1 MAANFFE
8 NLVAEMQWMTGEALR
23 GDANRR
29 RWLDPFVRA
38 QRLDA
43 FAAGGLAVSNFQMPV
58 PILGYRADALSQILV
73 IGLNAGYDPAE
84 QGSPLYSED
93 GLAAYLDWC
102 RNVFVTRARNGN
114 GKPVK
119 FVGGRAR
126 VIRHFSHVES
136 RLQRSYPG
144 IQIGRGA
151 VYADMVPWRS
161 KDGSTV
167 ATALKNADARRW
179 VEQHLEKIVQAVK
192 PQKVVLLGQA
202 VARMAQLSWKPLE
215 DVPQSWQ
222 GRRAWTVY
230 HPNAFGNPAWPV
242 I

>member
-1 MAANFFE
+1 VTRIGLFGWT
-8 NLVAEMQWMTGEALR
+8 LL
-23 GDANRR
+23 
-29 RWLDPFVRA
+29 RA
-38 QRLDA
+38 QRPGTSGN
-43 FAAGGLAVSNFQMPV
+43 GGLTVSNFQMPV
-58 PILGYRADALSQILV
+58 PILGYRADVVSPILV
-73 IGLNAGYDPAE
+73 IGLNTGYDSAE

-102 RNVFVTRARNGN
+102 RNVLATRARNAN
-114 GKPVK
+114 GKTVK

-126 VIRHFSHVES
+126 VIRHYSHVES

-167 ATALKNADARRW
+167 AAALKNTDAQRW
-179 VEQHLEKIVQAVK
+179 VEQHLEKIVQAVY

-202 VARMAQLSWKPLE
+202 VAQVARLSWKPLE
-215 DVPQSWQ
+215 STPQSWL
-222 GRRAWTVY
+222 GRNAWTVY
-230 HPNAFGNPAWPV
+230 HPNAFGNPAWPA